1 MATLRRLNFEDM
13 TLIIFYFTLPSN
25 NLFHDYKKSLVKDAK
40 NLTCINLTKE
50 DKLTPASSQ
59 INNANFLSENSHT
72 LNVVVITVYSHAT
85 TLTLLNYKEFLSIQK
100 EQVSN

>member
-40 NLTCINLTKE
+40 KSNINLLICFINLTKE
-50 DKLTPASSQ
+50 VTAT
-59 INNANFLSENSHT
+59 NSH
-72 LNVVVITVYSHAT
+72 LP
-85 TLTLLNYKEFLSIQK
+85 LRR
-100 EQVSN
+100 

>member
-40 NLTCINLTKE
+40 KLNINLLICFINLTKE
-50 DKLTPASSQ
+50 ATAT
-59 INNANFLSENSHT
+59 NSH
-72 LNVVVITVYSHAT
+72 LP
-85 TLTLLNYKEFLSIQK
+85 LRR
-100 EQVSN
+100 

>member
-40 NLTCINLTKE
+40 KLNINLLTCFINLTKE
-50 DKLTPASSQ
+50 VTAT
-59 INNANFLSENSHT
+59 NSH
-72 LNVVVITVYSHAT
+72 LP
-85 TLTLLNYKEFLSIQK
+85 LRR
-100 EQVSN
+100 